1 MSHIL
6 AIDVGTSKVCALIA
20 QIGADKSA
28 RIVGSGI
35 CKSQGLVKGV
45 ITDIAKAAAAIKTAT
60 DEARQ
65 HAGVS
70 ISRAIV
76 SVSGAYAKSVQSS
89 GKANIPLKDIEF
101 KDVNRVMRLAL
112 ESAAAP
118 SPPDEEILHVF
129 PYSFK
134 VDDQS
139 YVEDP
144 VGMSGSRLETQV
156 NIILAKKTALDNLRK
171 AIAGAG
177 IEIGA
182 LALSGYVASIAV
194 LNEDEKKLGACVID
208 IGAASF
214 NLVVYQGNAPRHCDF
229 FAVGGGHITSDLAI
243 SLHTPQRAAEEI
255 KIQYGRLNGK
265 DNGSIEIPEIGNEN
279 AVRRS
284 VSWETIANVI
294 GARMEETVLIQ
305 NGLLIKSHLK
315 SDAAAGVVF
324 TGGASKLV
332 GLSEM
337 AEPIFGNI
345 PIRIAYPKALA
356 GMADSLRDPT
366 YSVAIGLI
374 RYGAGEFTPYEIDSN
389 NVLKGNPRGG
399 AQKPIEQGEEI
410 DQGET
415 KIKSPEVDFPPD
427 GISEPTFLK
436 RFWNWLSQIF

>member
-45 ITDIAKAAAAIKTAT
+45 ITDIAKAATAIKVAA

-76 SVSGAYAKSVQSS
+76 GVSGAYATSVQSA

-118 SPPDEEILHVF
+118 PPDYEILHVF

-255 KIQYGRLNGK
+255 KIQYRRLNGK

-279 AVRRS
+279 AARRS

-305 NGLLIKSHLK
+305 RGLLDRSRLR
-315 SDAAAGVVF
+315 SVAAAGVVF

-345 PIRIAYPKALA
+345 PIRIAHPKALT

-389 NVLKGNPRGG
+389 NVLKGNPRSG
-399 AQKPIEQGEEI
+399 AQKPIEQEQQTE
-410 DQGET
+410 QGET
-415 KIKSPEVDFPPD
+415 KIKSPEVDFPPE